1 MKNDYLTQKKPLSA
15 LIVFALP
22 MIVGNLFQQTY
33 TMADSAIVG
42 RLVGEDALAAVGASY
57 ALTNVFICIA
67 VGGGVGASV
76 IVSRHFGA
84 KEYSRM
90 KLAVSTAFL
99 TFLAVSLLLAAFGL
113 AFCRQIMLALHTP
126 PEVLDMAVQY
136 LGIYFCGLPFLF
148 MYNVISSMFN
158 ALGKSRI
165 PLCFLVFSSLFNIGL
180 DLVLVQRFRLGVA
193 GVAWAT
199 LIAQGLSALLS
210 FGVFLYVQKKLE
222 CGKTG
227 IFDKKEL
234 ADMTRIALPSILQ
247 QSIISIGMMLVQSV
261 VNGFGP
267 QALAGFSAGIRV
279 ESICV
284 VPMAAIGNAMS
295 SYTAQ
300 NLGAKKEDRIVTG
313 YHAAN
318 LMVIFCALVVCLALE
333 LFHSPMIAFFL
344 GSEGTETAMATGND
358 YLVFMGWFF
367 CLIGFKMAVDGL
379 LRGAGDMRMFTIAN
393 LANLFFR
400 VAASMSLAPV
410 FGIEMVWV
418 TVPVGW
424 LINWA
429 ISFARYRTGKWRQIT
444 PG

>member
-1 MKNDYLTQKKPLSA
+1 
-15 LIVFALP
+15 
-22 MIVGNLFQQTY
+22 
-33 TMADSAIVG
+33 
-42 RLVGEDALAAVGASY
+42 
-57 ALTNVFICIA
+57 
-67 VGGGVGASV
+67 
-76 IVSRHFGA
+76 
-84 KEYSRM
+84 
-90 KLAVSTAFL
+90 
-99 TFLAVSLLLAAFGL
+99 
-113 AFCRQIMLALHTP
+113 
-126 PEVLDMAVQY
+126 
-136 LGIYFCGLPFLF
+136 

-318 LMVIFCALVVCLALE
+318 LMVIFCALVICLALE

-410 FGIEMVWV
+410 LGIEMVWV

>member
-1 MKNDYLTQKKPLSA
+1 MQA
-15 LIVFALP
+15 L
-22 MIVGNLFQQTY
+22 N
-33 TMADSAIVG
+33 
-42 RLVGEDALAAVGASY
+42 
-57 ALTNVFICIA
+57 
-67 VGGGVGASV
+67 
-76 IVSRHFGA
+76 
-84 KEYSRM
+84 
-90 KLAVSTAFL
+90 
-99 TFLAVSLLLAAFGL
+99 
-113 AFCRQIMLALHTP
+113 TP
-126 PEVLDMAVQY
+126 GDVLDMAAEY
-136 LGIYFCGLPFLF
+136 LAIYFLGLPFLF
-148 MYNVISSMFN
+148 MYNVVSSMFN

-210 FGVFLYVQKKLE
+210 FAVFLYVQKKLE

-318 LMVIFCALVVCLALE
+318 LMVIFCALVICLALE

-400 VAASMSLAPV
+400 VAASISLAPV
-410 FGIEMVWV
+410 LGIEMVWV

>member
-1 MKNDYLTQKKPLSA
+1 
-15 LIVFALP
+15 
-22 MIVGNLFQQTY
+22 
-33 TMADSAIVG
+33 
-42 RLVGEDALAAVGASY
+42 
-57 ALTNVFICIA
+57 
-67 VGGGVGASV
+67 
-76 IVSRHFGA
+76 
-84 KEYSRM
+84 
-90 KLAVSTAFL
+90 
-99 TFLAVSLLLAAFGL
+99 
-113 AFCRQIMLALHTP
+113 
-126 PEVLDMAVQY
+126 MAVQY

-318 LMVIFCALVVCLALE
+318 LMVIFCALVICLALE

>member
-1 MKNDYLTQKKPLSA
+1 M
-15 LIVFALP
+15 
-22 MIVGNLFQQTY
+22 
-33 TMADSAIVG
+33 
-42 RLVGEDALAAVGASY
+42 
-57 ALTNVFICIA
+57 
-67 VGGGVGASV
+67 
-76 IVSRHFGA
+76 
-84 KEYSRM
+84 
-90 KLAVSTAFL
+90 
-99 TFLAVSLLLAAFGL
+99 
-113 AFCRQIMLALHTP
+113 
-126 PEVLDMAVQY
+126 
-136 LGIYFCGLPFLF
+136 
-148 MYNVISSMFN
+148 
-158 ALGKSRI
+158 
-165 PLCFLVFSSLFNIGL
+165 
-180 DLVLVQRFRLGVA
+180 
-193 GVAWAT
+193 
-199 LIAQGLSALLS
+199 
-210 FGVFLYVQKKLE
+210 E

-318 LMVIFCALVVCLALE
+318 LMVIFCALVICLALE

-393 LANLFFR
+393 LA
-400 VAASMSLAPV
+400 
-410 FGIEMVWV
+410 I
-418 TVPVGW
+418 
-424 LINWA
+424 
-429 ISFARYRTGKWRQIT
+429 
-444 PG
+444 

>member
-1 MKNDYLTQKKPLSA
+1 
-15 LIVFALP
+15 
-22 MIVGNLFQQTY
+22 
-33 TMADSAIVG
+33 
-42 RLVGEDALAAVGASY
+42 
-57 ALTNVFICIA
+57 
-67 VGGGVGASV
+67 
-76 IVSRHFGA
+76 
-84 KEYSRM
+84 
-90 KLAVSTAFL
+90 
-99 TFLAVSLLLAAFGL
+99 
-113 AFCRQIMLALHTP
+113 MLALHTP

-318 LMVIFCALVVCLALE
+318 LMVIFCALVICLALE